1 MGLGRVVD
9 MATGLNS
16 EILVGSKYYR
26 YDLAFFIFQTIMLV
40 IANAIL
46 IPLYGYNGA
55 ALAMLVALTI
65 YNSIKF
71 WFIYSKFGLQP
82 FTVNTPKVIALLI
95 VTYGISRLIP
105 VSNDSFWLTLMGIAA
120 KSIVIVGVFVGGVF
134 GLRISEDANHVLLS
148 IWHKICKKRH

>member
-1 MGLGRVVD
+1 

-26 YDLAFFIFQTIMLV
+26 YDLAFFIFQTLMLI

-55 ALAMLVALTI
+55 ALAMLVALAT
-65 YNSIKF
+65 YNFIKF

-82 FTVNTPKVIALLI
+82 FTANTLKVIALLI
-95 VTYGISRLIP
+95 VTYGISRMIP
-105 VSNDSFWLTLMGIAA
+105 VSNASLWLTLMGIAA
-120 KSIVIVGVFVGGVF
+120 KSIVIVGVFVGGVL
-134 GLRISEDANHVLLS
+134 GLRISEDANQTVEAL
-148 IWHKICKKRH
+148 WGKAKAFF

>member
-1 MGLGRVVD
+1 
-9 MATGLNS
+9 
-16 EILVGSKYYR
+16 
-26 YDLAFFIFQTIMLV
+26 
-40 IANAIL
+40 
-46 IPLYGYNGA
+46 
-55 ALAMLVALTI
+55 MLVALTI